1 MEISENEAIRVGQPY
16 ANKAAVLIK
25 GNDRDP
31 DVHQGIM

>member
-1 MEISENEAIRVGQPY
+1 MEISENEAIIGQPY